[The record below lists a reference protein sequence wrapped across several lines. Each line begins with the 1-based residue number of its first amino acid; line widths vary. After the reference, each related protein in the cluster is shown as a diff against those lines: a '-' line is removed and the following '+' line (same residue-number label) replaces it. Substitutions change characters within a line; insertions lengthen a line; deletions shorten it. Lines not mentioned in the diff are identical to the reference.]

1 MHDPHSD
8 NLKGYIVQHITEEA
22 EHFTNTK
29 GSSPDIK
36 KIVQELIIK
45 GDVRER
51 MISIFDWKRLDS
63 GKDWT
68 FVLRKKIKTKYGENA
83 AHINH
88 ANKRHSI
95 ISNIIV

>member
-1 MHDPHSD
+1 MHDLHSD

-51 MISIFDWKRLDS
+51 MISIFDWERLDS

-68 FVLRKKIKTKYGENA
+68 FVLRKKIKTKSW
-83 AHINH
+83 
-88 ANKRHSI
+88 ANVPATKFWLLS
-95 ISNIIV
+95 